1 MTLKLLTCCCLCLGL
16 TTSAWATDRNIALM
30 EAIQRGDYSQLPP
43 GLLNAVRSAQSS
55 AKISSTLERAPQ
67 STIDFSI
74 KASSELLQN
83 AREAYVA
90 ALPPRDKAR
99 GAAVMLGSGALA
111 EGQGKLYY
119 FVSRSMPQS
128 LLRAYA
134 MEALYTGGTLVVKG
148 LRKGDTVKEYI
159 EEVMSEFNS
168 VDGQVLAALEINPNL
183 FDMFGVTTVPTT
195 VWSNLIGLADIGAGC
210 QSLGDAAPQV
220 ELTGPDED
228 PILVQ
233 KPQCAPADATTY
245 YKITG
250 ALTTDYVIDR
260 FESAGAPRA
269 AMQRY
274 RLRLAERHQDVSGGV
289 AAQQIGNKLT
299 PLPQKITLGAMPR
312 GVLAH
317 WQDQL
322 SRANVQRGPFGPIF
336 SNDAEDDPLYRQ
348 ELTDQVQ
355 HGLGL

>member
-1 MTLKLLTCCCLCLGL
+1 MKLKLLTCCLCLGL
-16 TTSAWATDRNIALM
+16 SEFALAADRNIAMM

-43 GLLNAVRSAQSS
+43 GILQAVQSAQAS

-67 STIDFSI
+67 TTIDFSI
-74 KASSELLQN
+74 KASGDMLQN

-99 GAAVMLGSGALA
+99 GAAVLLGTGALA

-119 FVSRSMPQS
+119 FVSRAMPQS

-134 MEALYTGGTLVVKG
+134 MEALYTGGTLVVRG

-195 VWSNLIGLADIGAGC
+195 VWSNLLGLTDIGAGC
-210 QSLGDAAPQV
+210 QSLDEAAPQV
-220 ELTGPDED
+220 ELTGPDD
-228 PILVQ
+228 APILAH
-233 KPQCAPADATTY
+233 KPQCAPADPAAFF
-245 YKITG
+245 KISG
-250 ALTTDYVIDR
+250 ALTTDYVLDQ
-260 FESAGAPRA
+260 FEEAGAPKA

-289 AAQQIGNKLT
+289 TGQQVGNRLT
-299 PLPQKITLGAMPR
+299 PLTQKITLGAMPR

-322 SRANVQRGPFGPIF
+322 SRSKVQRGPFGPIF
-336 SNDAEDDPLYRQ
+336 SNDVEDDPVYRQ
-348 ELTDQVQ
+348 ELTDQVE